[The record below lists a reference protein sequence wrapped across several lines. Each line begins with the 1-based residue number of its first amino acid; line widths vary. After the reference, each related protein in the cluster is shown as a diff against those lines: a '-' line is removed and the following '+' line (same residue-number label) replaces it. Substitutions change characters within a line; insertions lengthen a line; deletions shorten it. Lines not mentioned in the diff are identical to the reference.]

1 MRTLLALSVAAALA
15 GCSRPRTAP
24 EPPPATAAAAPA
36 ATAEA
41 TPPEPQPQPAPP
53 SAPMPAPAA
62 APAPEAVFAPVVDV
76 VGTLREANAAAA
88 KGQLDEANRLYA
100 SVVDAPNVSRDAI
113 ISAATG
119 LYRTGDFIDAV
130 RAFARLGTFARGEE
144 DLRYYNAVAL
154 FETGRYAEAKKEL
167 ACALPY
173 IDLTSDVARYRAKI
187 EGK

>member
-15 GCSRPRTAP
+15 GCTRPRTAP
-24 EPPPATAAAAPA
+24 EPPPETTSAPPA

-41 TPPEPQPQPAPP
+41 PPPEPQPQPVAAP
-53 SAPMPAPAA
+53 APMPAPA
-62 APAPEAVFAPVVDV
+62 PAPESVFAPAVDV
-76 VGTLREANAAAA
+76 LTTLREANAAAA
-88 KGQLDEANRLYA
+88 KGQTEDANRLYA
-100 SVVDAPNVSRDAI
+100 SVVDAPNASRDAI

-173 IDLTSDVARYRAKI
+173 IDVTADVVRYRAKI
-187 EGK
+187 EGR